1 MNIASWS
8 GTPDA
13 FALPAHMTT
22 RQPSQTYGSARK
34 VKGGE
39 KTVER
44 STKAFDGSA
53 AMFSEV

>member
-1 MNIASWS
+1 
-8 GTPDA
+8 
-13 FALPAHMTT
+13 MTT